1 MKYGLTFL
9 LTLFI
14 SLSSQAQNIY
24 FTKDDLQKELDR
36 YLPVTEQQD
45 FFSLTVANSTLDLL
59 EDQQRL
65 SIHSQVVINTVF
77 GTVHKGRMRVDGKL
91 RYQQSNHSFY
101 VDEPRIT
108 EFHFADLP
116 AFVKPQVQSFVEG
129 LLATAVTDYP
139 LYTLTEK
146 SFEESMAKMMLKSI
160 KIKEDSVIAALSP
173 F

>member
-45 FFSLTVANSTLDLL
+45 LFSLTVANSTLDLL
-59 EDQQRL
+59 EEQQRL
-65 SIHSQVVINTVF
+65 SIHSHVVINTVF

-91 RYQQSNHSFY
+91 RYQQSKIGRASC
-101 VDEPRIT
+101 R
-108 EFHFADLP
+108 
-116 AFVKPQVQSFVEG
+116 
-129 LLATAVTDYP
+129 
-139 LYTLTEK
+139 
-146 SFEESMAKMMLKSI
+146 ES
-160 KIKEDSVIAALSP
+160 E
-173 F
+173 